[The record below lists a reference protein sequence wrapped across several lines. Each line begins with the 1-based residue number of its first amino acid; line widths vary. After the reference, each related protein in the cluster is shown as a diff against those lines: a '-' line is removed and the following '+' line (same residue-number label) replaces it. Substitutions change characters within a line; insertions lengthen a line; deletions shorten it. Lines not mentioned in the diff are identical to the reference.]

1 MLIPKIRSFLLIR
14 LRHCF
19 LKAVRRKKITNS
31 WQKNNKRFERYKKLR
46 RITDYEKIKEKA
58 NIKYNCDCGGRY
70 ANGSKTKHFRCI
82 KHQKYINLLSSPS
95 EEY

>member
-31 WQKNNKRFERYKKLR
+31 WQKNNKRFECYKKLR
-46 RITDYEKIKEKA
+46 RITDYEKIKEINK
-58 NIKYNCDCGGRY
+58 IYQYNNTSC
-70 ANGSKTKHFRCI
+70 
-82 KHQKYINLLSSPS
+82 
-95 EEY
+95 E